1 VTIEILLLIFCCG
14 TLIVGAVMTI
24 YQSAKKFKLTE
35 QQMINIKN
43 REQEQQKKDSEM
55 ESNEREK

>member
-1 VTIEILLLIFCCG
+1 
-14 TLIVGAVMTI
+14 MTI
-24 YQSAKKFKLTE
+24 FKSAKKFTLTE